1 MKRICLIA
9 LALCGLNCG
18 IGHAQTLKLDSL
30 VYTYPN
36 SSKAPNKYAYTYNPE
51 GQAMRETFYVQ
62 TNGTWGTAAYTD
74 YTYDLEG
81 NRIREAQSDATGK
94 PIFDKQYSYDASG
107 NRIGESSTTYFQGE
121 PEGKSEYIY
130 DSEGRQTQR
139 IIYKINEAGEFY
151 PYAKYVSGYDDAGRM
166 TSDEGWEWN
175 GTELELQW
183 GNYMTFNAED
193 SLVYLEEQKRGNT
206 RMEKSIY
213 KIEYD
218 EEGRR
223 NSLENLVDNDSFY
236 KHFIET
242 WSYNADGSGLY
253 EERDT
258 IIDRTDQD
266 KLRVTAYSSD
276 CTYDAEWR
284 LLSKVR
290 YAVNPGNG
298 EREYKINELAYTYDE
313 NGNRTSEIY
322 SEYEQDKLTWRTK
335 EERMYGENGIS
346 YEARTYDWDLANET
360 WTPHGGSK
368 YDYAQTDSANYEYVY
383 SYLNQESGEWI
394 KSHGHKQTNKGDE
407 NNFERFDYDWNA
419 DTNNWALNGG
429 RRYLNE
435 VDEEGNA
442 ISCYATWDA
451 EEETW
456 IVNNGKKTVVSGENP
471 KVHSV
476 YDAGRLWDEWT
487 LREIASYYYSE
498 IPTTRN
504 ESIAPQ
510 STLKVYSGKGSLH
523 IESPKAGNLSVYTL
537 SGRKIYAAHTDG
549 NKDIT
554 GLSRGIYLITL
565 QSSQGTDTVKVQV
578 N

>member
-1 MKRICLIA
+1 MKRIYFIA
-9 LALCGLNCG
+9 LALCGLNYG
-18 IGHAQTLKLDSL
+18 MSDAQTLELDSII
-30 VYTYPN
+30 YTYPN

-51 GQAMRETFYVQ
+51 GKATRETFYVQ
-62 TNGTWGTAAYTD
+62 TNGAWGTATYTD
-74 YTYDLEG
+74 YIYDADG
-81 NRIREAQSDATGK
+81 NRIREEQSDTVGK
-94 PIFDKQYSYDASG
+94 PIFDNQYTYDTSG
-107 NRIGESSTTYFQGE
+107 NLIGTSRTTYFQGE
-121 PEGKSEYIY
+121 PESKSEYVY
-130 DSEGRQTQR
+130 DTKGRQTQR
-139 IIYKINEAGEFY
+139 IVYKINKEGEFY
-151 PYAKYVSGYDDAGRM
+151 PYAKYVSGYDDTGRM

-242 WSYNADGSGLY
+242 WSYDSDGSGLH

-258 IIDRTDQD
+258 IIDRTDHD

-276 CTYDAEWR
+276 CTYNTEGR

-290 YAVNPGNG
+290 YAVNPENG
-298 EREYKINELAYTYDE
+298 ERENKINEVAYTYDE
-313 NGNRTSEIY
+313 NGNKTSEIY
-322 SEYEQDKLTWRTK
+322 SEYEQDKLTWRNK
-335 EERMYGENGIS
+335 EERKYGEDGVS
-346 YEARTYDWDLANET
+346 YESRTYDWDLEAEA
-360 WTPHGGSK
+360 WAPHGGSK

-394 KSHGHKQTNKGDE
+394 KSHGHKQTYKGND
-407 NNFERFDYDWNA
+407 NDFEQFDYDWNA

-435 VDEEGNA
+435 ADEEGNA

-456 IVNNGKKTVVSGENP
+456 IVNNGKRPWSAGKTRRCIPSMMPESYGMSGRSAKP
-471 KVHSV
+471 PLITIP
-476 YDAGRLWDEWT
+476 RLRPPRT
-487 LREIASYYYSE
+487 KL
-498 IPTTRN
+498 
-504 ESIAPQ
+504 
-510 STLKVYSGKGSLH
+510 SLH
-523 IESPKAGNLSVYTL
+523 
-537 SGRKIYAAHTDG
+537 
-549 NKDIT
+549 
-554 GLSRGIYLITL
+554 
-565 QSSQGTDTVKVQV
+565 KVT
-578 N
+578 